1 MQRGGRPT
9 WREECAVFET
19 GKQKVVAVGVGAVAG
34 LTLLGGAA
42 FAQTP
47 GGTST
52 PTAQPSATAPAEDDS
67 GGMHKDGKDCPHD
80 QGGDSSGGSSGSN
93 SSYRGA

>member
-1 MQRGGRPT
+1 ML
-9 WREECAVFET
+9 AI
-19 GKQKVVAVGVGAVAG
+19 GAGAIAG

-47 GGTST
+47 SGTST
-52 PTAQPSATAPAEDDS
+52 AAPQATATATAPSDGS
-67 GGMHKDGKDCPHD
+67 QGGETQKDHTDCPHD
-80 QGGDSSGGSSGSN
+80 QGGDQGGSSSGSN

>member
-1 MQRGGRPT
+1 MQ
-9 WREECAVFET
+9 T
-19 GKQKVVAVGVGAVAG
+19 GKQKVIAIGVGALAG

-47 GGTST
+47 GGSST
-52 PTAQPSATAPAEDDS
+52 PSAQATATATAPADGS
-67 GGMHKDGKDCPHD
+67 GGQQKDPSNCPHD
-80 QGGDSSGGSSGSN
+80 QNGDQGNGSSSGSN